1 MSTKWKIK
9 YSTAAI
15 LTAVAIISIALIAN
29 PTMLPQT
36 VSAASFTVMLTD
48 PPNVPDGTT
57 LLDLNYSDVSL
68 HVTYPNGTIE
78 WLPVGSS
85 GNVNLLS
92 LINMTETIASTT
104 IPVGSA
110 IDKIQ
115 FTIADVETVVKGE
128 LYNVTA
134 LSNTLVVNVANGNVN
149 QALSGVLIDFNPTLV
164 QIKAAD
170 ANGALVHYYVL
181 VPSATATVVDNLDKE
196 QVHVGTVVKLNDD
209 DCKELEKTRREFSN
223 NIQVVSASLKV
234 NDDVTSISV
243 TLKNE
248 GTSEARIFGLTLNGN
263 FNSAATWQS
272 SEDDKDDKVDEKEE
286 IAENIHIETV
296 PFKVSSSSLTP
307 LFSTDDDYNEEF
319 EYDDYEHADLSAFNL
334 QPGQSI
340 TVSFSGVIVLQPEDD
355 DKGYSAIVVTP
366 RVDVNYTL
374 RLMGEGFQTFTVKA
388 SS

>member
-1 MSTKWKIK
+1 MK
-9 YSTAAI
+9 YSSAAI
-15 LTAVAIISIALIAN
+15 ITAVAIISIALIAN

-78 WLPVGSS
+78 WLPVGTS

-115 FTIADVETVVKGE
+115 FTIDEVETVVKGT

-134 LSNTLVVNVANGNVN
+134 LSNTLVVKVANGHVN
-149 QALSGVLIDFNPTLV
+149 QTLSGVLIDFNPTLV

-170 ANGALVHYYVL
+170 ANGTLVHYYVL
-181 VPSATATVVDNLDKE
+181 VPSATATVVGDLDKE
-196 QVHVGTVVKLNDD
+196 QVHVGTVVKLDDD
-209 DCKELEKTRREFSN
+209 DCKELEETRQAFSN
-223 NIQVVSASLKV
+223 NIQVVSASLTV
-234 NDDVTSISV
+234 NDNVTSLSV

-248 GTSEARIFGLTLNGN
+248 GPSEARIFGLTLNGN
-263 FNSAATWQS
+263 FNSTATWQS
-272 SEDDKDDKVDEKEE
+272 SEDDKDDEDDENEE
-286 IAENIHIETV
+286 IAENIHVETV
-296 PFKVSSSSLTP
+296 PFKISSSSLTP
-307 LFSTDDDYNEEF
+307 LFSTDDDYDEEF

-334 QPGQSI
+334 QPGQNI

-355 DKGYSAIVVTP
+355 DEGYSAIVVTP

>member
-1 MSTKWKIK
+1 MSTKWKMK

-57 LLDLNYSDVSL
+57 LLDLTYSDVSL
-68 HVTYPNGTIE
+68 HATYPNGTIE

-115 FTIADVETVVKGE
+115 FTIADVEAVVKGE

-181 VPSATATVVDNLDKE
+181 VPSATATVVGNLDKE
-196 QVHVGTVVKLNDD
+196 QVNVGTVVKLDDD

-223 NIQVVSASLKV
+223 NIQVVSASLK
-234 NDDVTSISV
+234 DD
-243 TLKNE
+243 
-248 GTSEARIFGLTLNGN
+248 
-263 FNSAATWQS
+263 
-272 SEDDKDDKVDEKEE
+272 EDDENEE
-286 IAENIHIETV
+286 IAENIHVETV

-307 LFSTDDDYNEEF
+307 LFSADDDYDEEF

>member
-1 MSTKWKIK
+1 MSTKWKMK

-115 FTIADVETVVKGE
+115 FTIADVEAVVKGE

-170 ANGALVHYYVL
+170 ANGVLVHYYVL
-181 VPSATATVVDNLDKE
+181 VPSATATVVGNLDKA
-196 QVHVGTVVKLNDD
+196 QVNVGTVVKLDDD

-234 NDDVTSISV
+234 NGDVTSLSV

-248 GTSEARIFGLTLNGN
+248 GASEARIFGLTLNGN
-263 FNSAATWQS
+263 LNSAATWQS
-272 SEDDKDDKVDEKEE
+272 NEDDKDDEDDENEE
-286 IAENIHIETV
+286 IAENIHIETI

-307 LFSTDDDYNEEF
+307 LFSTDDDYDEEF

-340 TVSFSGVIVLQPEDD
+340 TVSFSGVIVIQPEDD
-355 DKGYSAIVVTP
+355 DEGYSAIVVTP

>member
-1 MSTKWKIK
+1 MK

-85 GNVNLLS
+85 GKVNLLS

-115 FTIADVETVVKGE
+115 FTIAEVETVVKGA

-134 LSNTLVVNVANGNVN
+134 LSNTLVVKVANGHVN

-164 QIKAAD
+164 QIKAVD

-181 VPSATATVVDNLDKE
+181 VPSATATVVGNLDKE
-196 QVHVGTVVKLNDD
+196 QVLVGTVVKLHDD
-209 DCKELEKTRREFSN
+209 DNEELEKTRREFSN

-248 GTSEARIFGLTLNGN
+248 GASEARIFGLTLNGN

-272 SEDDKDDKVDEKEE
+272 SEDDKDDEDDENEE
-286 IAENIHIETV
+286 IAENIHVEAV

-307 LFSTDDDYNEEF
+307 LFSTDDDYDEEF

-340 TVSFSGVIVLQPEDD
+340 TVTFSGVIVLQPEDD
-355 DKGYSAIVVTP
+355 DEGYSTIVVTP

>member
-1 MSTKWKIK
+1 MK

-85 GNVNLLS
+85 GKVNLLS

-115 FTIADVETVVKGE
+115 FTIAEVETVVKGA

-134 LSNTLVVNVANGNVN
+134 LSNTLVVKVANGHVN

-164 QIKAAD
+164 QIKAVD

-181 VPSATATVVDNLDKE
+181 VPSATATVVGNLDKE
-196 QVHVGTVVKLNDD
+196 QVLVGTVVKLHDD
-209 DCKELEKTRREFSN
+209 DNEELEKH
-223 NIQVVSASLKV
+223 AV
-234 NDDVTSISV
+234 N
-243 TLKNE
+243 
-248 GTSEARIFGLTLNGN
+248 
-263 FNSAATWQS
+263 
-272 SEDDKDDKVDEKEE
+272 
-286 IAENIHIETV
+286 
-296 PFKVSSSSLTP
+296 
-307 LFSTDDDYNEEF
+307 
-319 EYDDYEHADLSAFNL
+319 
-334 QPGQSI
+334 
-340 TVSFSGVIVLQPEDD
+340 
-355 DKGYSAIVVTP
+355 
-366 RVDVNYTL
+366 
-374 RLMGEGFQTFTVKA
+374 FQTISKLFRLHLR
-388 SS
+388 